1 MQSTLSGGH
10 YHIILL
16 NWEPFL
22 KLLCQVFNHSR
33 ENTNLSTSFLSGTN
47 GGTQLIRDVNRC
59 TTLSL
64 AEMLRYWVATEVLWC
79 WLCFQKIGRAWRHPC
94 RLWISS
100 GRGDI
105 YSRDPRE
112 GMAHCPVQEPRNITA
127 LLKGHS
133 PWVLRSKR
141 LALAWWLQGSC
152 FDKRTWEEELSR
164 GFWVRRKRKSEV
176 SEGAPW
182 KGK

>member
-64 AEMLRYWVATEVLWC
+64 AEMLRY
-79 WLCFQKIGRAWRHPC
+79 
-94 RLWISS
+94 
-100 GRGDI
+100 
-105 YSRDPRE
+105 
-112 GMAHCPVQEPRNITA
+112 
-127 LLKGHS
+127 
-133 PWVLRSKR
+133 
-141 LALAWWLQGSC
+141 
-152 FDKRTWEEELSR
+152 
-164 GFWVRRKRKSEV
+164 
-176 SEGAPW
+176 
-182 KGK
+182 